1 MMSIM
6 IDNNALSPP
15 ADNIRTLLF
24 YLDQVIDER
33 LVIFRTGTP
42 YEKTRPSDIRVFA
55 TAGRSSHTISSI
67 ARELG
72 ITRQAVQISVK
83 KLQEMQ
89 LVVLQSLPDNK
100 RDKQVILTVR
110 GERAREFAREQVARL
125 EKEFSDVI
133 GHQSLEIF
141 RKTLVALQERVRKNN
156 SADLAKMNTD
166 I

>member
-1 MMSIM
+1 M
-6 IDNNALSPP
+6 IDSNDLSPP

-24 YLDQVIDER
+24 YLDQAIDKR

-42 YEKTRPSDIRVFA
+42 YESTRPSDIRVFV
-55 TAGRSSHTISSI
+55 TACRSSHTISSI

-83 KLQEMQ
+83 KLQELQ
-89 LVVLQSLPDNK
+89 LVALQPVPGNK
-100 RDKQVILTVR
+100 RDKRVAITAL
-110 GERAREFAREQVARL
+110 GERAREFARGQVLRL
-125 EKEFSDVI
+125 EKEFIDVI
-133 GHQSLEIF
+133 GRQSLEIF
-141 RKTLVALQERVRKNN
+141 RKTLVALEEQMRKNN